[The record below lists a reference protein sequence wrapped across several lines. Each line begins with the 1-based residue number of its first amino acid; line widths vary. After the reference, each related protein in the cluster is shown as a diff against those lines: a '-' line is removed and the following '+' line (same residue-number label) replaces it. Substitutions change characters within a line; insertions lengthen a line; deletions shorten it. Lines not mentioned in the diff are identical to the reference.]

1 MAKTFSYIAIDRNG
15 SRTTGVIDAPS
26 AKAARDRLAGQGYLV
41 EFLQEGTTIRH
52 DRPAVMRHIV
62 GPMLGRVNLESQERF
77 FAQLHSMY
85 RAGVHLHQ
93 ALRTLAENTR
103 HPVLRHII
111 REMRDYVIEG
121 RMMSEAMEKY
131 PEVFSPLQI
140 SLVRAGEHGGTL
152 ERSLKEITDYLR
164 REIKLRNQVKRATF
178 YPKVVLFVLIVL
190 PILANS
196 ITTAIA
202 ERTGG
207 PAFTIL
213 SITSSVWFWIFIG
226 FIAFGWLIFSR
237 LLMPLP
243 VVRYVWDL
251 FIIAMPYIG
260 STIRMLTM
268 ARFSRA
274 FAALYGGGIPL
285 ATSVVLA
292 ADACGNEYIRRRM
305 YPAAQRIQ
313 EGKGIAESFAST
325 HAFTAITLDMAA
337 TGEQSGNL
345 DTMLDHVAEQ
355 YEDEAE
361 VRLDKMPRV
370 LGVVLLLL
378 AAAVVAYVVAS
389 FYMQYAS
396 AIEQAGS

>member
-1 MAKTFSYIAIDRNG
+1 MAKTYSYIAIDRNG

-41 EFLQEGTTIRH
+41 EFLQEGTSIRH
-52 DRPAVMRHIV
+52 ERPAVMRHVV
-62 GPMLGRVNLESQERF
+62 GPMFGRVNLESQERF

-85 RAGVHLHQ
+85 KAGVHLHQ
-93 ALRTLAENTR
+93 ALRTLSENTR

-111 REMRDYVIEG
+111 REMRDFVVEG

-131 PEVFSPLQI
+131 GEVFSPLQV

-152 ERSLKEITDYLR
+152 ERSLKEISEYIR
-164 REIKLRNQVKRATF
+164 RELKLRNQVKRATF
-178 YPKVVLFVLIVL
+178 YPKVLLFVLVVL
-190 PILANS
+190 PIAANA
-196 ITTAIA
+196 ITASIA

-213 SITSSVWFWIFIG
+213 AITSSVLFWVFIG
-226 FIAFGWLIFSR
+226 LVVFGWVIFSR
-237 LLMPLP
+237 LLLPLP
-243 VVRYVWDL
+243 AVRYVWDL
-251 FIIAMPYIG
+251 FVIGVPYVG

-274 FAALYGGGIPL
+274 FGALYGGGIPL
-285 ATSVVLA
+285 STSVVLA

-305 YPAAQRIQ
+305 YPAAERIQ

-325 HAFTAITLDMAA
+325 HAFTPITLDMAA

-378 AAAVVAYVVAS
+378 AAAVVAYIVAS
-389 FYMQYAS
+389 FYMQYAG
-396 AIEQAGS
+396 AIQDASS